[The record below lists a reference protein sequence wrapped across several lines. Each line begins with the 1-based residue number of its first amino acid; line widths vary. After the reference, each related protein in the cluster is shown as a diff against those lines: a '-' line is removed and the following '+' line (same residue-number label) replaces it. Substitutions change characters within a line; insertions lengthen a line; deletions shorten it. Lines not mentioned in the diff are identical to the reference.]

1 MQFTV
6 YEMQT
11 NIAEIETEIGIEC
24 IQFEECFWEEYKRI
38 YNVCFYE
45 MRKNL
50 DIKPFYFLSDY
61 AQIQDKSKFI
71 FLLIHDG
78 ILVGSV
84 ACYGNEVDDL
94 FVDEKYQGRGI
105 GRQLLLW
112 AMKYIRNKNNL
123 PIVLHVA
130 ACNKTAIA
138 LYKSVGFT
146 MTKTEIIEK

>member
-11 NIAEIETEIGIEC
+11 NIAKIEDKIGIEC
-24 IQFEECFWEEYKRI
+24 IQFDKRFFEEYKRI
-38 YNVCFYE
+38 YNECFYE
-45 MRKNL
+45 MRKSL
-50 DIKPFYFLSDY
+50 DIKPFCFLSDY
-61 AQIQDKSKFI
+61 AQIQDKSKYI
-71 FLLIHDG
+71 FLLIDNDN
-78 ILVGSV
+78 LVGSV

-94 FVDEKYQGRGI
+94 FVNKKYQGRGI
-105 GRQLLLW
+105 GKQLLLW

-130 ACNKTAIA
+130 AWNRTAIE

-146 MTKTEIIEK
+146 TTKSDTIVR